1 MGLAGAGQR
10 FARNK
15 RETSKN
21 ERNDMT
27 ISGKIAALATLA
39 VSALALAGSAR
50 AEDKPTAITIA
61 TEGAYA
67 PWNFTGADGKAEG
80 FEIDLANDL
89 CGRMKI
95 KCTVVIQDW
104 DGLIP
109 GLTAGKFDVIMASM
123 FITDK
128 RLQVINFSRPYAID
142 PSTFAVA
149 KTSPLA
155 KSDLSGKYNLN
166 DEAAAQ
172 PVIDKMKPLVK
183 GEIVG
188 VQAATTNQ
196 QFLKKYFDGVIDI
209 REYKT
214 TQEHDLDLAAGRV
227 DALFAQGTALAA
239 TLSKPELS
247 AYTVA
252 GPQFLGG
259 VFGRG
264 TGAGMRKLDTTLLA
278 MFNDA
283 IGAAIGD
290 GTIKTL
296 AMKWLKADV
305 TPPQ

>member
-1 MGLAGAGQR
+1 MR
-10 FARNK
+10 TFSKFA
-15 RETSKN
+15 S
-21 ERNDMT
+21 
-27 ISGKIAALATLA
+27 IAAFA
-39 VSALALAGSAR
+39 VSALAFAGGAR
-50 AEDKPTAITIA
+50 ADDKPTAITIA

-67 PWNFTGADGKAEG
+67 PWNFTGADGKAAG

-89 CGRMKI
+89 CNRMKI

-128 RLQVINFSRPYAID
+128 RLEVINFSRPYAID

-149 KTSPLA
+149 KTSALA

-172 PVIDKMKPLVK
+172 SAIDKMKPLVK
-183 GEIVG
+183 GQLVG

-196 QFLKKYFDGVIDI
+196 QFLKKYFDGVVDI

-214 TQEHDLDLAAGRV
+214 TQEHDLDLSAGRV
-227 DALFAQGTALAA
+227 DALFAQSTALAA
-239 TLSKPELS
+239 TLSKPEFS
-247 AYTVA
+247 AYTLA
-252 GPQFLGG
+252 GPAFLGG

-264 TGAGMRKLDTTLLA
+264 TGAGIRKSDTTLVA

-283 IGAAIGD
+283 IGAAIAD

-296 AMKWLKADV
+296 SVKWLKADV